1 MDTSRLRK
9 TAPASGEPPDTY
21 HSHESR
27 QPPPGVSY
35 TGVATLLLGFVAVL
49 VISNTY
55 VYRHAVHSSAAGIHA
70 AVSCRPCP
78 VCRRLNLEDAPNYN
92 AAHAE
97 AANGDGTNILN
108 PLKLR
113 EHTMVKKSLIPGAG
127 SGLFATRRI
136 PAGHVI
142 YVEHEN
148 NTLIIRNE
156 QLETLKRSSE
166 TEATAKLL
174 EILDSWSWVG
184 SLVDTGELVG
194 VMPLDDTRYVCHSD
208 ERNKVNSGEC
218 SQELFE
224 RIEGKLKT
232 DLLSC
237 QASLRDIEAGEE
249 ILEDYRQYSSEEAD
263 ITVEDGLSASVGSL
277 SKRKSVHHRVH
288 DQQAES
294 HRRTHGFPRQRR
306 SKSRLEEAVRPAK
319 VASRKH
325 PRHRGSGEDP

>member
-1 MDTSRLRK
+1 
-9 TAPASGEPPDTY
+9 
-21 HSHESR
+21 
-27 QPPPGVSY
+27 
-35 TGVATLLLGFVAVL
+35 
-49 VISNTY
+49 
-55 VYRHAVHSSAAGIHA
+55 
-70 AVSCRPCP
+70 
-78 VCRRLNLEDAPNYN
+78 
-92 AAHAE
+92 
-97 AANGDGTNILN
+97 
-108 PLKLR
+108 
-113 EHTMVKKSLIPGAG
+113 MVKKSLIPGAG

-148 NTLIIRNE
+148 NSLIIRNE

-174 EILDSWSWVG
+174 QILDSWSWVG

-224 RIEGKLKT
+224 RIEGKLQT

-249 ILEDYRQYSSEEAD
+249 ILEDYRQYSSEEAEHHE
-263 ITVEDGLSASVGSL
+263 ITDSS
-277 SKRKSVHHRVH
+277 
-288 DQQAES
+288 
-294 HRRTHGFPRQRR
+294 
-306 SKSRLEEAVRPAK
+306 EEAEN
-319 VASRKH
+319 H
-325 PRHRGSGEDP
+325 ETTDF